1 MYNNNI
7 NGYINPTNITDL
19 GLKDL
24 SAVEILEAFQKK
36 IDKSDLK
43 NSYTRYSTEL
53 DLLNKAISELKT
65 KGNLKQ
71 SEEFETKRQQVIKAL
86 NALGYETEE
95 DKYGNIK
102 EINKNYSDSFAYPSY
117 HIGIIQKANVPS
129 HTYSPEYRDKIITE
143 ITESGN
149 EKYLPQILAMRE
161 DELDKFIETYTTL
174 QKINYENSANI
185 SNSINTAMDNKHY
198 ELFIKALTK
207 LSDIL
212 EDSDESKEQP
222 FNTYAETMSSLQS
235 AEYELCINLLEKY
248 KNIELSNKFELIA
261 NAGYIGAENLKEL
274 LKIIDMAENP
284 DIFKGIT
291 TLALIDFSAVYK
303 IGENYNILKNY
314 INAQTM
320 VNDFDMFLET
330 INYTDRI
337 MKSIHKEDKKLF
349 ETDFSLNMEKQE
361 YQYSTITKALDKYVK
376 FITNKENVKSYNKRE
391 KET

>member
-24 SAVEILEAFQKK
+24 SAVEMLEAFQKK

-71 SEEFETKRQQVIKAL
+71 AEELETKRQQVIKVL

-117 HIGIIQKANVPS
+117 HIGIIQK
-129 HTYSPEYRDKIITE
+129 
-143 ITESGN
+143 
-149 EKYLPQILAMRE
+149 YLPQILAMRE

-174 QKINYENSANI
+174 QKINSENSANI

-222 FNTYAETMSSLQS
+222 FNT
-235 AEYELCINLLEKY
+235 
-248 KNIELSNKFELIA
+248 
-261 NAGYIGAENLKEL
+261 
-274 LKIIDMAENP
+274 
-284 DIFKGIT
+284 
-291 TLALIDFSAVYK
+291 
-303 IGENYNILKNY
+303 
-314 INAQTM
+314 
-320 VNDFDMFLET
+320 
-330 INYTDRI
+330 
-337 MKSIHKEDKKLF
+337 
-349 ETDFSLNMEKQE
+349 
-361 YQYSTITKALDKYVK
+361 
-376 FITNKENVKSYNKRE
+376 
-391 KET
+391 